1 MTEDQIKKIIIVLEI
16 CIVLLGGMLL
26 GGVFVYNQMINKC
39 NAQTQVLNEYNAKLD
54 TINQDIIN
62 ARKECNTEFKQFW
75 RENLNEVKA
84 SFNARFQIKYEKQ

>member
-1 MTEDQIKKIIIVLEI
+1 MTEDQIKKIIIMLEI
-16 CIVLLGGMLL
+16 CIVVLGGAILGGM
-26 GGVFVYNQMINKC
+26 FVYGQMISKC

-75 RENLNEVKA
+75 KENLNEVKA
-84 SFNARFQIKYEKQ
+84 SFNARFQIKMDFK